1 MIRSGEIN
9 TERDT
14 KSAARHA
21 TNVRL
26 VLASILVLIATGCQ
40 STNPAGRF
48 IAQMDRAPAEQ
59 QPKGWEQTK
68 QLMSRP
74 VPAIGQP
81 APDFTLPTLNG
92 SQEITRSL
100 HQEGHPLV
108 LIFGSFT

>member
-1 MIRSGEIN
+1 MTRSGELN

-14 KSAARHA
+14 KSAARYA
-21 TNVRL
+21 ANLQL
-26 VLASILVLIATGCQ
+26 VFAWILALITGCQ
-40 STNPAGRF
+40 STNPAPRF

-59 QPKGWEQTK
+59 RPKGWEQTK